1 MPRGTY
7 SEAFSFVFPL
17 PKHSIPAL
25 TMDPTAPPPL
35 PNPTTPER
43 IFPRTK
49 HAATPNKFAP
59 TFAVSSQPVGS
70 TQRALQESLTN
81 NVVFANEEIVQA
93 IFQPSKVDNETV
105 MKILTEINN
114 DESLKAAYGVVLR
127 GTGKETTK
135 YKPMVRH
142 LMIVSERANLNPL
155 AYAV

>member
-1 MPRGTY
+1 
-7 SEAFSFVFPL
+7 
-17 PKHSIPAL
+17 
-25 TMDPTAPPPL
+25 MDPTAPPPL

-43 IFPRTK
+43 IFPRTN
-49 HAATPNKFAP
+49 HAATPNKFAH

-81 NVVFANEEIVQA
+81 NVVFANEEIVHA

-114 DESLKAAYGVVLR
+114 DESLKAAYGVLR
-127 GTGKETTK
+127 RGKGKETTK

-142 LMIVSERANLNPL
+142 LMVVNERANLNPL
-155 AYAV
+155 AYTV

>member
-35 PNPTTPER
+35 PTPTTPER

-49 HAATPNKFAP
+49 QTVTPNKFAH

-81 NVVFANEEIVQA
+81 NVVFANEAIVHA
-93 IFQPSKVDNETV
+93 IFQPSKVDDETV
-105 MKILTEINN
+105 MNILTEIN
-114 DESLKAAYGVVLR
+114 DDKSLKAAYGEVLR